1 MFDLE
6 AIKKRHAAGAPAC
19 EDIPAL
25 IAEVERLQKKE
36 THTEEKR
43 TGLDEAIESGL
54 VKIPKAKP
62 VKDKK
67 DS

>member
-6 AIKKRHAAGAPAC
+6 AIKKRYAAGAPAR
-19 EDIPAL
+19 EDIGDL

-54 VKIPKAKP
+54 VKIPKKA
-62 VKDKK
+62 KK
-67 DS
+67 D